1 MDVLTI
7 IISVVSLALFVQ
19 SLFSL
24 YLMLYAWEHPE
35 RLRAGGAPSSFLAA
49 RLSFTALLPA
59 RHEEEVIYQTI
70 QRVWNARYPKD
81 LLEVVVVCHESDTA
95 TIAEAERAIADIGS
109 RNVRVEIFADPP
121 INKPHGLN
129 VGLQRTTHEIVTIFD
144 AEDDIDPN
152 IFNMVNTV
160 MLKEGV
166 GIVQAGVQLMNFA
179 DHWFGIHNCLEYFFW
194 FKSRLHYHAT
204 IGMIPLGGNT
214 VFIRRA
220 LLERVGGWDQ
230 ACLTEDAEIGLR
242 LSVLGERIH
251 VVYDQQHVTREE
263 TPDTIESFVKQRT
276 RWQQGFLQVLRKG
289 TWRSLPRLHQRLLA
303 FYTLSYPYMQAILML
318 LWSFTLVSI
327 FWLKVPTPVAML
339 SFLPFYAL
347 LFQFVLTVIGAYMFT
362 REFGEKFT
370 LRHLLNMMLT
380 FLPYQWM
387 LGVSAIRGVWRE
399 LRKENNWEKT
409 AHHGA
414 HRQTEPLSSPHM
426 EKELQPL
433 GSGRHN
439 S

>member
-1 MDVLTI
+1 MHVFAI
-7 IISVVSLALFVQ
+7 VISVVSLALFVQ

-35 RLRAGGAPSSFLAA
+35 RLRAGGAPSSFFAA

-70 QRVWNARYPKD
+70 QRVWNANYPKH
-81 LLEVVVVCHESDTA
+81 LLEVVVICHESDRE
-95 TIAEAERAIADIGS
+95 TIAEAERAIRDIGS
-109 RNVRVEIFADPP
+109 HKVRVETFADPP

-129 VGLQRTTHEIVTIFD
+129 VGLQCTSHEVVTIFD

-160 MLKEGV
+160 MLKDGV

-194 FKSRLHYHAT
+194 FKSRLHYHAA

-214 VFIRRA
+214 VFIRRT
-220 LLERVGGWDQ
+220 LLERVSGWDER
-230 ACLTEDAEIGLR
+230 CLTEDAEIGLR

-251 VVYDQQHVTREE
+251 VVYDRQHVTREE
-263 TPDTIESFVKQRT
+263 TPDSIESFVKQRT
-276 RWQQGFLQVLRKG
+276 RWQQGFLQVLLKG
-289 TWRSLPRLHQRLLA
+289 TWWHMPQMHQRLLA
-303 FYTLSYPYMQAILML
+303 LYTLSYPYFQAVLML
-318 LWSFTLVSI
+318 LWSFTLISI

-339 SFLPFYAL
+339 SFLPLYAL
-347 LFQFVLTVIGAYMFT
+347 FFQFMLTVIGAYMFT

-370 LRHLLNMMLT
+370 LRNLLSMTIT

-387 LGVSAIRGVWRE
+387 LGLSAIRGVWRE
-399 LRKENNWEKT
+399 LRKKNNWEKT

-414 HRQTEPLSSPHM
+414 HRHVEPLFVR
-426 EKELQPL
+426 ENEQELQPI
-433 GSGRHN
+433 GHITHN
-439 S
+439 P